1 MPFFFEAVECPPKV
15 RHFIRTQ
22 FAANGGLQ
30 MRRKRSYTEE
40 FRRLCV
46 ARMQGCQNISALA
59 RELDV
64 PRRLLYRWQMRLEG
78 PIAPIVAR
86 SSGLEEENRLLKQLL
101 AERTLEVDFFK
112 GALQKIAA
120 RRQQNDGAGETA
132 STTKCG
138 Q

>member
-1 MPFFFEAVECPPKV
+1 M
-15 RHFIRTQ
+15 
-22 FAANGGLQ
+22 
-30 MRRKRSYTEE
+30 
-40 FRRLCV
+40 
-46 ARMQGCQNISALA
+46 ARMQGCHNISALA
-59 RELDV
+59 KELEV

-78 PIAPIVAR
+78 PVAPIMAR

-120 RRQQNDGAGETA
+120 RRQADGGTGETA

-138 Q
+138 R

>member
-1 MPFFFEAVECPPKV
+1 
-15 RHFIRTQ
+15 
-22 FAANGGLQ
+22 
-30 MRRKRSYTEE
+30 MRKKKRYTEE
-40 FRRLCV
+40 FRRLAV
-46 ARMQGCQNISALA
+46 ARMQGCRNISALA
-59 RELDV
+59 KELDV
-64 PRRLLYRWQMRLEG
+64 PRRLLYRWQMRMQG
-78 PIAPIVAR
+78 PVAPIASR

-120 RRQQNDGAGETA
+120 RRQQNDGTGETA

>member
-1 MPFFFEAVECPPKV
+1 
-15 RHFIRTQ
+15 
-22 FAANGGLQ
+22 
-30 MRRKRSYTEE
+30 MRRKRVYTEE
-40 FRRLCV
+40 FRRVSV
-46 ARMQGCQNISALA
+46 ARMRGCRNISALA

-64 PRRLLYRWQMRLEG
+64 PRRLLYRWEMRLEG
-78 PIAPIVAR
+78 RVAPIVVREA
-86 SSGLEEENRLLKQLL
+86 GLEEENRQLKQLL

-120 RRQQNDGAGETA
+120 RRQANGETGETA

>member
-1 MPFFFEAVECPPKV
+1 
-15 RHFIRTQ
+15 
-22 FAANGGLQ
+22 
-30 MRRKRSYTEE
+30 MRLRRLYTEE
-40 FRRLCV
+40 FRHLAV
-46 ARMQGCQNISALA
+46 ARMKGCHNVSALA

-64 PRRLLYRWQMRLEG
+64 PRRLLYRWQMRFDG
-78 PIAPIVAR
+78 PVAPIATRNA
-86 SSGLEEENRLLKQLL
+86 GLEDENRQLKQLL

-120 RRQQNDGAGETA
+120 RRQADGGTGETA

>member
-1 MPFFFEAVECPPKV
+1 
-15 RHFIRTQ
+15 
-22 FAANGGLQ
+22 
-30 MRRKRSYTEE
+30 MRGKRNYTEE
-40 FRRLCV
+40 FRRVAV
-46 ARMQGCQNISALA
+46 ARMQGCSNVSALS

-64 PRRLLYRWQMRLEG
+64 PRRLLYRWQMRMKG
-78 PIAPIVAR
+78 PVAPIAPR
-86 SSGLEEENRLLKQLL
+86 FSGLEEENRQLKQLL

-120 RRQQNDGAGETA
+120 RRQGKGGTGETA

>member
-1 MPFFFEAVECPPKV
+1 MGV
-15 RHFIRTQ
+15 
-22 FAANGGLQ
+22 LQ
-30 MRRKRSYTEE
+30 VRRKRIYTEE
-40 FRRLCV
+40 FRRLAV
-46 ARMQGCQNISALA
+46 GRMQGCRNISALS

-64 PRRLLYRWQMRLEG
+64 PRRLLYRWHMRLEG
-78 PIAPIVAR
+78 RVSPIEVR
-86 SSGLEEENRLLKQLL
+86 ELGLEEENRQLKQLL

-120 RRQQNDGAGETA
+120 RRQMDGDTGETA

>member
-1 MPFFFEAVECPPKV
+1 
-15 RHFIRTQ
+15 
-22 FAANGGLQ
+22 
-30 MRRKRSYTEE
+30 MRRNRRYTEE
-40 FRRLCV
+40 FRRLAV
-46 ARMQGCQNISALA
+46 ARMQGCHNISALA
-59 RELDV
+59 KELVV

-78 PIAPIVAR
+78 PVAPIVAR

>member
-1 MPFFFEAVECPPKV
+1 
-15 RHFIRTQ
+15 
-22 FAANGGLQ
+22 
-30 MRRKRSYTEE
+30 MRRKKIYTED
-40 FRRLCV
+40 FRRLAV
-46 ARMQGCQNISALA
+46 SRMQGCHNISALA
-59 RELDV
+59 KELDV
-64 PRRLLYRWQMRLEG
+64 PRRLLYRWQMRMQG
-78 PIAPIVAR
+78 PVVPIATR

-101 AERTLEVDFFK
+101 AERALEVDFFK

>member
-1 MPFFFEAVECPPKV
+1 
-15 RHFIRTQ
+15 
-22 FAANGGLQ
+22 
-30 MRRKRSYTEE
+30 MRRKRIYTEE
-40 FRRLCV
+40 FRRLSV

-59 RELDV
+59 KELDV
-64 PRRLLYRWQMRLEG
+64 PRRLLYRWQMRLQG
-78 PIAPIVAR
+78 PVAPIAPRYPGV
-86 SSGLEEENRLLKQLL
+86 EEENRQLKQLL

-120 RRQQNDGAGETA
+120 RRQADGGTGETA

>member
-1 MPFFFEAVECPPKV
+1 
-15 RHFIRTQ
+15 
-22 FAANGGLQ
+22 
-30 MRRKRSYTEE
+30 
-40 FRRLCV
+40 
-46 ARMQGCQNISALA
+46 
-59 RELDV
+59 
-64 PRRLLYRWQMRLEG
+64 
-78 PIAPIVAR
+78 VAR

>member
-1 MPFFFEAVECPPKV
+1 MGV
-15 RHFIRTQ
+15 
-22 FAANGGLQ
+22 LQ
-30 MRRKRSYTEE
+30 MRRKRIYTEE
-40 FRRLCV
+40 FRGLAV
-46 ARMQGCQNISALA
+46 ARMQGCHNISALA

-78 PIAPIVAR
+78 PVAPIAPRQA
-86 SSGLEEENRLLKQLL
+86 GLEEENRQLKLLL
-101 AERTLEVDFFK
+101 AERELEVDFFK

-120 RRQQNDGAGETA
+120 RRQQNDGTGETA